1 LKVDRLRII
10 LRHFNPCIFGLRSLQ
25 LSSTRFTRRESPAIA
40 SSAALVPEKAPAPQ
54 KEVKETKEEKKEPQ
68 ETKKVEKKEK
78 TPRLPFKGVT
88 IVISGIGNPERSEIR
103 SKACKLGAAYSA
115 NWDKK
120 STHLICST
128 FNQQK
133 CLQAQNDKK
142 PIVTP
147 KWVHDC
153 YKKQTRLKE
162 DQYLLQKPS
171 KRTRRNTRRSTSPKR
186 TYAEFSDD
194 DLSDISASLSDVS
207 EDADWN
213 SEEEEQPPK
222 KRAKKNDPT
231 MGGDWGITEN
241 PKVKAKNPMST
252 FQWEKPALMPKIV
265 KVMQLKKWTRRQ
277 LQRKWHQRSQLNLT
291 PVKTTSVMLL

>member
-1 LKVDRLRII
+1 M
-10 LRHFNPCIFGLRSLQ
+10 
-25 LSSTRFTRRESPAIA
+25 
-40 SSAALVPEKAPAPQ
+40 
-54 KEVKETKEEKKEPQ
+54 
-68 ETKKVEKKEK
+68 
-78 TPRLPFKGVT
+78 
-88 IVISGIGNPERSEIR
+88 
-103 SKACKLGAAYSA
+103 
-115 NWDKK
+115 
-120 STHLICST
+120 
-128 FNQQK
+128 
-133 CLQAQNDKK
+133 QAQNDKK

-147 KWVHDC
+147 KRVHDC

-241 PKVKAKNPMST
+241 PKVKAKASKKEVPESDSEEDLISESNVDVSMGEASSHAEDSESDATEEMDTETIAKEMASAKPIESDSSEDNISDAVVVKGPGKHGNKNLCHNETCLT
-252 FQWEKPALMPKIV
+252 FF
-265 KVMQLKKWTRRQ
+265 
-277 LQRKWHQRSQLNLT
+277 RSA
-291 PVKTTSVMLL
+291 